1 MRGPDWLG
9 LGVTRAGTTWFCDL
23 MVLHPRIGLTE
34 RGEDEWPKGLVGKK
48 ELQVLQQESPDL
60 DAYRRR
66 FPSRLRQTGP
76 RSQLVGEFTP
86 RYLRSLWA
94 IEHVREVMPADAPLI
109 VLLRDP
115 IDRFESAM
123 RLRRRR
129 NGSWPF
135 QLFQSDV
142 IWSGMYADQLD
153 VWAAALGRGRLMIYQ
168 YEQLRRDPVP
178 AVHEVWSRLGLDPVP
193 VVDPHR
199 RAHTTTVA
207 KEGSKAGGAASE
219 RPEESWDWPVGLR
232 EHLRRLYAPQMERL
246 AGYGMDLSLW
256 KAFAEPATVG

>member
-1 MRGPDWLG
+1 
-9 LGVTRAGTTWFCDL
+9 
-23 MVLHPRIGLTE
+23 MVQHPRIGLTE

-60 DAYRRR
+60 DAYCRR
-66 FPSRLRQTGP
+66 FPSRLRQAGP
-76 RSQLVGEFTP
+76 RSQLVGAFTP
-86 RYLRSLWA
+86 RYLRSFWA
-94 IEHVREVMPADAPLI
+94 IEHVRQVMSADAPLI

-135 QLFQSDV
+135 QLFQSD
-142 IWSGMYADQLD
+142 INWSGMYADQLD
-153 VWAAALGRGRLMIYQ
+153 VWATALGRDRLMVYQ

-178 AVHEVWSRLGLDPVP
+178 AVHEVWSRLGLDPIP
-193 VVDPHR
+193 VDDPHR

-207 KEGSKAGGAASE
+207 KEGSKVGGAASE
-219 RPEESWDWPVGLR
+219 RPEESWEWPVGLR
-232 EHLRRLYAPQMERL
+232 DQLRQLYTPQMERL

-256 KAFAEPATVG
+256 KASAEPATVG